1 MWGARIFLL
10 VLSLMVLESEGLFFN
25 LFKKNRGVPT
35 RRPSYYPGNSNNV
48 KPSYSPPVGQW
59 RPIQQNQIQPSYHP
73 PKGNSFSKSKRKFK
87 WDILG
92 IFGSKKPTSSGY
104 RPAYKPLYNY
114 NTPGHRPGRPQ
125 GGYGPPSQGTKP
137 GYAPPSQ
144 GTKPG
149 YRPPSQGT
157 KPGYQP
163 PSQGTNTGYQPPSQ
177 GTNTGYQPSCQTT
190 KPGYLPPPGRPQTPG
205 NFHQG
210 NRPSYPQQPVG
221 TTRPQNGYLPPNTNP
236 GTHFPTFPTQ
246 APPVIFPSD
255 DGYGS
260 PQASVIGQQSNL
272 GIFQNNNNN
281 NDNNNIGGSSGISQ
295 PASTGYGSPQAPVLG
310 LEFPTQ
316 SFLPPNQGFSVPT
329 NVPSTFNPPL
339 TSNTNPSSQTT
350 TGVFLTQSNNNGVDQ
365 SQAPSLAA
373 PTQPSTRQPDTGYG
387 SPLGSVIASDDFGSS
402 VITPELALDAND
414 GGALPLGSI
423 ANSINNPPSQTLALE
438 TPLIVEALRNNDAEG
453 GEPLAEL
460 SSFGDEWIPMT
471 MAKIMEMFS
480 LPQKSDAQTSTKE
493 NLAQSRA
500 NQSGPQVVLVQD
512 TVRNPFTQSSEK
524 QVTKGRNNLSQV
536 IVKVNKEEI
545 EDVATL
551 EPPYS
556 AKEVR
561 QTATTSYTSTTT
573 IPATLEVELLIVE
586 DVTLEDEEQ
595 KPDPPPTPSPMV
607 GTTTWVVGENKTIVE
622 PTPGNP
628 EEPETEVPLLEVQI
642 EEEEELNARDGKS
655 IDPDRIGLLPDM
667 TNLDNSHERNAI
679 HDTEN
684 EIQNLR
690 ESLNK
695 VPYSATAMSPTASP
709 TPSSLNAFVSL
720 ALDEAIPREE
730 TTPTSKQEHPKSIL
744 EILHVIDQEPFER
757 DNFVR
762 EHDHDLDF
770 STLQDPEMPTIDYEY
785 YTDFADHPND
795 EALDPAT
802 ISDNAFFNVLREDN
816 NDKWVWADRD
826 TSTKHEPKPT
836 TTVSTTSATVM
847 ATTTTTTTTTTTS
860 TTTTATTKITIAT
873 TTTTTKT
880 TVVTTNTISTTT
892 VATTTTIKPTSIV
905 SSSSST
911 PSSSITT
918 SESNS
923 SENSVSPTE
932 AVDESPTLIP
942 MTDSPVI
949 WVSDPAEDFGEETNS
964 IPDEKNSLTRSLQAQ
979 IQSTSEVL
987 PSLVEEREEE
997 NVIDS
1002 KPNLLVDGQKNSAP
1016 LVWYYPIHGKPFR
1029 SFIPS
1034 VKYSSISG

>member
-1 MWGARIFLL
+1 AVIISRSLLIHQKTLWRSGTENLNRRISRQTKVHYLKSMNACGCAVNKINGNTKATTTVKNQAEADRVPHYGSMDIDPHISLCTTTTHRDIDRVDPKGGMDLL
-10 VLSLMVLESEGLFFN
+10 VKAPN
-25 LFKKNRGVPT
+25 LDMHLL
-35 RRPSYYPGNSNNV
+35 V
-48 KPSYSPPVGQW
+48 KAPNLDTDLLVKAPNLDTNLLVKEPIPDTNLLVKEPIPDINPLAKPQSP
-59 RPIQQNQIQPSYHP
+59 
-73 PKGNSFSKSKRKFK
+73 
-87 WDILG
+87 
-92 IFGSKKPTSSGY
+92 
-104 RPAYKPLYNY
+104 
-114 NTPGHRPGRPQ
+114 
-125 GGYGPPSQGTKP
+125 
-137 GYAPPSQ
+137 
-144 GTKPG
+144 
-149 YRPPSQGT
+149 
-157 KPGYQP
+157 
-163 PSQGTNTGYQPPSQ
+163 
-177 GTNTGYQPSCQTT
+177 
-190 KPGYLPPPGRPQTPG
+190 
-205 NFHQG
+205 
-210 NRPSYPQQPVG
+210 
-221 TTRPQNGYLPPNTNP
+221 
-236 GTHFPTFPTQ
+236 
-246 APPVIFPSD
+246 
-255 DGYGS
+255 
-260 PQASVIGQQSNL
+260 
-272 GIFQNNNNN
+272 
-281 NDNNNIGGSSGISQ
+281 
-295 PASTGYGSPQAPVLG
+295 
-310 LEFPTQ
+310 
-316 SFLPPNQGFSVPT
+316 GFSVPT

-802 ISDNAFFNVLREDN
+802 IIRLFGSLIQPRTLE
-816 NDKWVWADRD
+816 KR
-826 TSTKHEPKPT
+826 P
-836 TTVSTTSATVM
+836 
-847 ATTTTTTTTTTTS
+847 
-860 TTTTATTKITIAT
+860 
-873 TTTTTKT
+873 
-880 TVVTTNTISTTT
+880 
-892 VATTTTIKPTSIV
+892 
-905 SSSSST
+905 T
-911 PSSSITT
+911 PSQMRR
-918 SESNS
+918 
-923 SENSVSPTE
+923 
-932 AVDESPTLIP
+932 IP
-942 MTDSPVI
+942 SR
-949 WVSDPAEDFGEETNS
+949 A
-964 IPDEKNSLTRSLQAQ
+964 
-979 IQSTSEVL
+979 
-987 PSLVEEREEE
+987 PSRPK
-997 NVIDS
+997 S
-1002 KPNLLVDGQKNSAP
+1002 NLLQ
-1016 LVWYYPIHGKPFR
+1016 R
-1029 SFIPS
+1029 SCLH
-1034 VKYSSISG
+1034 